1 MILLL
6 HKSLS
11 TYSSNYIPIWSFIHF
26 CWKHWMMKISIYVRL
41 IFFVLGRLQEDDQVI
56 KIKTVISTFK
66 KTPAVLKAIKKIKKL
81 PKKLPIKKPWS
92 KLQRLAL
99 KNVLVIKDN
108 LNPDTWG
115 KVEESIG
122 FFMKIGKFLKYRNIS
137 TYNLKVLVGWQEE
150 EFMKLLQILLGL
162 NVIVLVGL
170 ARLKKATN
178 FANKRQ

>member
-1 MILLL
+1 M
-6 HKSLS
+6 
-11 TYSSNYIPIWSFIHF
+11 
-26 CWKHWMMKISIYVRL
+26 
-41 IFFVLGRLQEDDQVI
+41 
-56 KIKTVISTFK
+56 
-66 KTPAVLKAIKKIKKL
+66 
-81 PKKLPIKKPWS
+81 
-92 KLQRLAL
+92 
-99 KNVLVIKDN
+99 VIKDN